1 MDYAF
6 EFEKVINEYIGRP
19 KYITYSIYWNYKNKR
34 TALLFTA
41 CVKLYDE
48 NSTGE
53 IEKKI
58 RWFKE
63 ELFNEKEKEV
73 STECL
78 AFLKESIP
86 LIKK

>member
-6 EFEKVINEYIGRP
+6 EFEKVINKYIGRP

-41 CVKLYDE
+41 CLIMYDE

-53 IEKKI
+53 VGKKLSY
-58 RWFKE
+58 FMA
-63 ELFNEKEKEV
+63 ELFNEEEKEV

-78 AFLKESIP
+78 AFLKEGIP
-86 LIKK
+86 LNN